1 MGKALKASTIV
12 NKLATAVAARVQL
25 LVDAGEHV
33 ASEFKKINELY
44 QPDGKHRASFERAVE
59 SVKDQIEFD
68 FLLKIIGKHKQDGA
82 NDSNY
87 VQAKV
92 IEKINKLIFA
102 LANKDMRATDNHT
115 RSLMVNAMLNG
126 KLSSKAAFAT
136 LVKVEWGDEITEM
149 LRERNGY
156 TAGTGSTQL
165 SSTKETMRILGL
177 SDNPKGTKNADFTF
191 TDEGKALFC
200 ERFEK
205 IAALVQTADQI
216 DAELTEETD
225 ANE

>member
-1 MGKALKASTIV
+1 MGKAMKATTIV
-12 NKLATAVAARVQL
+12 NKLAASVSNRVQL

-44 QPDGKHRASFERAVE
+44 QNDGKHRGSFERAVE
-59 SVKDQIEFD
+59 TVKDQIDFD
-68 FLLKIIGKHKQDGA
+68 LLLKIIGKAKQDGA

-102 LANKDMRATDNHT
+102 LANKDLRATDNHT

-136 LVKVEWGDEITEM
+136 LVKVEWGDDISEM
-149 LRERNGY
+149 LRERNNY

-177 SDNPKGTKNADFTF
+177 SANAKGTKNADFTF
-191 TDEGKALFC
+191 TEEGQALFC

-205 IAALVQTADQI
+205 IAALVQSAEQI
-216 DAELTEETD
+216 EEELSE
-225 ANE
+225 NE

>member
-1 MGKALKASTIV
+1 MGKAMKASTIV
-12 NKLATAVAARVQL
+12 NKLAASVAGRVQVL
-25 LVDAGEHV
+25 LDAGEHV

-44 QPDGKHRASFERAVE
+44 QPEGKHRGSFERAVE
-59 SVKDQIEFD
+59 AVKDQIDFD
-68 FLLKIIGKHKQDGA
+68 FLLKIIGKAKQDGA

-102 LANKDMRATDNHT
+102 LANNDLRATDNHT

-136 LVKVEWGDEITEM
+136 LVKVEWGEDISEM
-149 LRERNGY
+149 LRERNNY

-177 SDNPKGTKNADFTF
+177 SINPKGTKNADFCF
-191 TDEGKALFC
+191 TDEGQALFC
-200 ERFEK
+200 ERFER
-205 IAALVQTADQI
+205 IAALVTKAEQI
-216 DAELTEETD
+216 EEEFSE
-225 ANE
+225 AK

>member
-1 MGKALKASTIV
+1 MGKAMKAATIV
-12 NKLATAVAARVQL
+12 NKLAASITARVQL

-44 QPDGKHRASFERAVE
+44 QPEGKHRGSFERAVE
-59 SVKDQIEFD
+59 TVKDQIDFE
-68 FLLKIIGKHKQDGA
+68 FLLKIIGKAQQSGA

-102 LANKDMRATDNHT
+102 LANKDMRACDRHT
-115 RSLMVNAMLNG
+115 SSLMVNAMLNG

-136 LVKVEWGDEITEM
+136 LVKVEWGEDISEM
-149 LRERNGY
+149 LRERNSY

-165 SSTKETMRILGL
+165 SSTKECMRILGL

-191 TDEGKALFC
+191 TEEGKALFC
-200 ERFEK
+200 ERFER

-216 DAELTEETD
+216 DEELSDHE
-225 ANE
+225 